1 MATLSKVRSFT
12 RVALLAASSF
22 TALGLGANAKAA
34 DNSIEVVH
42 LWTAASE
49 AASMQVAKDAVA
61 ARGLTWKDSAIAG
74 ASGDNLYQALQ
85 ARFAA
90 GDPPAAVQMHGQVVL
105 QYAEAGSLSDL
116 SDLAAKEKWDTLLP
130 QVVLDYM
137 KVDGRYVAVPL
148 NLRRENILFINKKML
163 DKVGGKAPATWDDFL
178 ALAEKFKAAGII
190 PLALGG
196 ESWQENQV
204 FTDILVGQ
212 EGVDFYRKAI
222 MELDPASL
230 KSDKMLKAFD
240 LFRKVLAY
248 SDPNRAGV
256 DWAIET
262 GMLIRGQ
269 AGMQF
274 EGDWGNGEFFAVN
287 EKPDVDFLCIAPPG
301 NGRTFVG
308 LIDYFGMFK
317 QTNPDAQ
324 RKQEVLA
331 SAVMSIPVQQGI
343 AIHSGSV
350 PARLDVPTD
359 KFNDCSKRFIA
370 DRDQDLKDGTLIPSY
385 VENLALPLDAKGVVM
400 DLVTQFANTKD
411 MTSQQAVDKLMDG
424 LSGIKLPPKKS

>member
-1 MATLSKVRSFT
+1 MVTLSKLRTSVRLS
-12 RVALLAASSF
+12 LLAASSLA
-22 TALGLGANAKAA
+22 ALGIGSTFAA

-105 QYAEAGSLSDL
+105 EYAATGSLSDL
-116 SDLAAKEKWDTLLP
+116 SDLANKEKWDTLLP
-130 QVVLDYM
+130 KVVLDYM
-137 KVDGRYVAVPL
+137 KVDGKYVAVPL
-148 NLRRENILFINKKML
+148 NLRRENILFVNKKIL
-163 DKVGGKAPATWDDFL
+163 DKVGGKVPTTWDEFL
-178 ALAEKFKAAGII
+178 SLAEKFKAAGVI

-212 EGVDFYRKAI
+212 AGVDYYNKAVI
-222 MELDPASL
+222 ALDPASL
-230 KSDKMLKAFD
+230 KSDTMVKVFD
-240 LFRKVLAY
+240 TFRKVLAY

-262 GMLIRGQ
+262 GKLIRGE

-274 EGDWGNGEFFAVN
+274 EGDWANGEFFAVN
-287 EKPDVDFLCIAPPG
+287 EKPGVDFVCTAPPG
-301 NGRTFVG
+301 NGATFVA

-317 QTNPDAQ
+317 QTNADALK
-324 RKQEVLA
+324 KQETLA

-350 PARLDVPTD
+350 PARLDVPDD
-359 KFNDCSKRFIA
+359 KFNDCSKLFIA
-370 DRDQDLKDGTLIPSY
+370 DRDKDLKDGMLIPSF
-385 VENLALPLDAKGVVM
+385 VENLALPLEAKGILM
-400 DLVTQFANTKD
+400 DLVTQFANTPG
-411 MTSQQAVDKLMDG
+411 MTSQQAVDKLADS
-424 LSGIKLPPKKS
+424 LSGIKLPAKKG

>member
-1 MATLSKVRSFT
+1 MTALSKVRSVV
-12 RVALLAASSF
+12 RVALMAASSMA
-22 TALGLGANAKAA
+22 ALSIASHGYAA

-61 ARGLTWKDSAIAG
+61 ERGLAWKDSAIAG

-105 QYAEAGSLSDL
+105 AYAATGSLSDL
-116 SDLAAKEKWDTLLP
+116 SDLAAREKWDTLLP
-130 QVVLDYM
+130 KVVLDYM
-137 KVDGRYVAVPL
+137 KVDGKYVAVPL
-148 NLRRENILFINKKML
+148 NLRRENILFVNKKQL
-163 DKVGGKAPATWDDFL
+163 DKVGGTVPTTWEDFL

-204 FTDILVGQ
+204 WTDIIVGQ
-212 EGVDFYRKAI
+212 NGVDFYNKAI
-222 MELDPASL
+222 LQLDPSSL
-230 KSDKMLKAFD
+230 KSDKMVKVFD
-240 LFRKVLAY
+240 TFRKVLAY

-262 GMLIRGQ
+262 GKLIRGE

-274 EGDWGNGEFFAVN
+274 EGDWANGEFFAVN
-287 EKPDVDFLCIAPPG
+287 QKPGVDFVCTSPPG
-301 NGRTFVG
+301 NGATFVA

-317 QTNPDAQ
+317 QTNADAFK
-324 RKQEVLA
+324 KQETLA

-350 PARLDVPTD
+350 PARLDVPDD
-359 KFNDCSKRFIA
+359 KFNDCSKLFIA
-370 DRDQDLKDGTLIPSY
+370 DRDKDLKDGMLVPSF
-385 VENLALPLDAKGVVM
+385 VENLALPLDAKGILM
-400 DLVTQFANTKD
+400 DLVTQFANTPS
-411 MTSQQAVDKLMDG
+411 MTSQQAVDQLASS
-424 LSGIKLPPKKS
+424 LSGIKLPQKG

>member
-1 MATLSKVRSFT
+1 MTTLSKLRSAVRLS
-12 RVALLAASSF
+12 LLAASSLA
-22 TALGLGANAKAA
+22 ALGIGNAHAA

-90 GDPPAAVQMHGQVVL
+90 GDPPAAVQMHGQVVRE
-105 QYAEAGSLSDL
+105 YAATGSLSDL
-116 SDLAAKEKWDTLLP
+116 SDLADKEKWDTLLP
-130 QVVLDYM
+130 KVVLDYM
-137 KVDGRYVAVPL
+137 KVDGKYVAVPL
-148 NLRRENILFINKKML
+148 NLRRENILFVNKKLL
-163 DKVGGKAPATWDDFL
+163 DKVGGKVPATWDEFL
-178 ALAEKFKAAGII
+178 ALAEKFKAAGVI

-204 FTDILVGQ
+204 FTDILVG
-212 EGVDFYRKAI
+212 EAGVDYYRKAI

-230 KSDKMLKAFD
+230 KSDKMVKAFD
-240 LFRKVLAY
+240 TFRKVLAF

-262 GMLIRGQ
+262 GKLIRGE
-269 AGMQF
+269 AAMQF
-274 EGDWGNGEFFAVN
+274 EGDWANGEFFAVN
-287 EKPDVDFLCIAPPG
+287 EKPGVDFVCTSPPG
-301 NGRTFVG
+301 NGPTFVA

-317 QTNPDAQ
+317 QTNADAAK
-324 RKQEVLA
+324 KQETLA

-343 AIHSGSV
+343 AVHSGSV
-350 PARLDVPTD
+350 PARLDVPDD
-359 KFNDCSKRFIA
+359 KFNDCSKLFIA
-370 DRDQDLKDGTLIPSY
+370 DRDKDLKDGMPIPSY

-411 MTSQQAVDKLMDG
+411 MTSQEAVDKLVSG
-424 LSGIKLPPKKS
+424 LSGMHVAGQKG

>member
-1 MATLSKVRSFT
+1 MNTLSKLRSS
-12 RVALLAASSF
+12 VCLSLLAGLVS
-22 TALGLGANAKAA
+22 LGTGSAYAA

-105 QYAEAGSLSDL
+105 EYAATGSLSDL
-116 SDLAAKEKWDTLLP
+116 SELAKQEKWDTLLP

-137 KVDGRYVAVPL
+137 KVDGKYVAVPL
-148 NLRRENILFINKKML
+148 NLRRENILFINKKIL
-163 DKVGGKAPATWDDFL
+163 DKVGGKVPTTWDEFL
-178 ALAEKFKAAGII
+178 SLAEKFKGAGVI

-196 ESWQENQV
+196 ESWQENQIW
-204 FTDILVGQ
+204 TDIIVGQ
-212 EGVDFYRKAI
+212 AGVEFYRKAI

-230 KSDKMLKAFD
+230 KSDKMVKVFD
-240 LFRKVLAY
+240 TFRKVLAY

-262 GMLIRGQ
+262 GKLIRGE

-274 EGDWGNGEFFAVN
+274 EGDWANGEFFAVN
-287 EKPDVDFLCIAPPG
+287 EKPGIDFVCTSPPG
-301 NGRTFVG
+301 NGPTFVA
-308 LIDYFGMFK
+308 LVDYFGMFK
-317 QTNPDAQ
+317 QTNADAAK
-324 RKQEVLA
+324 KQETLA
-331 SAVMSIPVQQGI
+331 SAVMSVPVQQGI

-350 PARLDVPTD
+350 PARLDVPDD
-359 KFNDCSKRFIA
+359 KFNDCSKLFIA
-370 DRDQDLKDGTLIPSY
+370 DRDKDLKDGMLIPSF
-385 VENLALPLDAKGVVM
+385 VENLALPLDAKGILM
-400 DLVTQFANTKD
+400 DLVTQFANTSS
-411 MTSQQAVDKLMDG
+411 MTSQDAVGKLADS
-424 LSGIKLPPKKS
+424 LSGIKLTPHKS

>member
-1 MATLSKVRSFT
+1 MAILSQLRSSLRIT
-12 RVALLAASSF
+12 LLAASSLA
-22 TALGLGANAKAA
+22 ALGFGGSAHAA

-61 ARGLTWKDSAIAG
+61 ARGLAWKDSAIAG

-105 QYAEAGSLSDL
+105 EYAATGSLSDL
-116 SDLAAKEKWDTLLP
+116 SDLAIKEKWDTLLP
-130 QVVLDYM
+130 KVVLDYM
-137 KVDGRYVAVPL
+137 KVDGKYVAVPL
-148 NLRRENILFINKKML
+148 NLRRENILFVNKKIL
-163 DKVGGKAPATWDDFL
+163 DKVGGKVPTTWDEFL
-178 ALAEKFKAAGII
+178 ALAEKFKAAGVI

-212 EGVDFYRKAI
+212 AGVDYYRKAV

-230 KSDKMLKAFD
+230 KSDQMVKVFD
-240 LFRKVLAY
+240 TFRKVLAY

-262 GMLIRGQ
+262 GKLIRGE

-274 EGDWGNGEFFAVN
+274 EGDWANGEFFAVN
-287 EKPDVDFLCIAPPG
+287 EKPGVDFVCTSPPG
-301 NGRTFVG
+301 NGPTFVA
-308 LIDYFGMFK
+308 LVDYFGMFK
-317 QTNPDAQ
+317 QTSADALK
-324 RKQEVLA
+324 KQETLA

-350 PARLDVPTD
+350 PARLDVPDD
-359 KFNDCSKRFIA
+359 KFNDCSKLFIA
-370 DRDQDLKDGTLIPSY
+370 DRDKDLKDGMLIPSF
-385 VENLALPLDAKGVVM
+385 VENLALPLDAKGVLM
-400 DLVTQFANTKD
+400 DLVTQFANTPS
-411 MTSQQAVDKLMDG
+411 MTSQQAVDKLADSM
-424 LSGIKLPPKKS
+424 SSIKLPAKKG